1 VGLLKST
8 ARPTGNL
15 RNKTSETSGQLASAS
30 KASAFGI
37 FFYSFLLRPN
47 PDIQSFSNEKDVCR
61 LFLLICPIIADNPSH
76 SRPLVRIAD
85 QSVKKTGLC
94 LMKIAYLCDIS
105 PEHTQ
110 PYSGGN
116 ARIYRALQDHVGEVD
131 ILPQSWGAAEPVRRA
146 IYALP
151 DGINLRLRW
160 RLHLLLSQ
168 IISRSV
174 TQALAATKYDVVFGA
189 YSFQSMARLKT
200 PYPMLKAFTADASFT
215 VYKQSE
221 IGASFGSSWLSR
233 RLLDPLTFRAERAI
247 YQNLDLAL
255 WPSDWLKGEADAL
268 YNLSESQSVVVPWG
282 ANIDTPK
289 AEATPLAL
297 SKDAQV
303 NLLVVGRDWLAKGG
317 PVAFET
323 MNILREAGVDA
334 RLTVVGTQPPDV
346 HINPYVK
353 VHRALNKAVPRER
366 ALFEAA
372 FRNAHFLVQP
382 SFESWGFAFC
392 EAAAYSLPSL
402 CLSVGGVPVQ
412 DGITGHDLPQG
423 SSATEFAKIIQGYL
437 KNPASYAA
445 LRLSSRAEFEASLN
459 WDAWG
464 RRVHDLFEER
474 LASGMLSDMP
484 SRT

>member
-1 VGLLKST
+1 
-8 ARPTGNL
+8 
-15 RNKTSETSGQLASAS
+15 
-30 KASAFGI
+30 
-37 FFYSFLLRPN
+37 
-47 PDIQSFSNEKDVCR
+47 
-61 LFLLICPIIADNPSH
+61 
-76 SRPLVRIAD
+76 
-85 QSVKKTGLC
+85 
-94 LMKIAYLCDIS
+94 MKIAYLCDIS

-255 WPSDWLKGEADAL
+255 LPSDWLKGEADAL

-372 FRNAHFLVQP
+372 FRSAHFLVQP

-474 LASGMLSDMP
+474 LASGMLSEMP